1 MEAIDTAIH
10 STYQLLDVMWPQGSG
25 CLEGVPRALGR
36 FLFHSLD
43 SGDELVL
50 SASGKVAEGAHP
62 LQKAILQMCDGW
74 WW

>member
-25 CLEGVPRALGR
+25 CLERVPPALVV
-36 FLFHSLD
+36 FLHPLD

-50 SASGKVAEGAHP
+50 AAGGEEAEGPHL
-62 LQKAILQMCDGW
+62 LQKAILHMCDGW

>member
-10 STYQLLDVMWPQGSG
+10 STYQLLDVMWPKGSG
-25 CLEGVPRALGR
+25 SLEGVPRALVV
-36 FLFHSLD
+36 LFHSLD

-50 SASGKVAEGAHP
+50 SAGGKSAEGAHL